1 MSAKYI
7 ICGYKS
13 IDLNDF
19 NSNYL
24 AMFLD
29 KAPKEQKIGFSTKK
43 IN

>member
-24 AMFLD
+24 TKLLD
-29 KAPKEQKIGFSTKK
+29 KALKEQKIGFSTKK

>member
-13 IDLNDF
+13 IDLIGF

-24 AMFLD
+24 TKLLE

-43 IN
+43 N